1 MWGASKSQGYEEE
14 QNFPPPAHHCWCPLA
29 TKGLQFAAE
38 WCRARASA
46 WSSWKSQQAQLQL
59 TCQKLPLPT
68 KVYLTNS
75 SGVTDHL
82 VPVVTTKALV
92 CYQHYV
98 SAYVYLYIYIP
109 LSLSPP
115 ICNQSPSIPPCQQ
128 KINPQIQPSRTI
140 PNQAF
145 REDQQ
150 PLVKSHQLQ
159 SNHPS
164 FGKAQPEIP
173 YWPCV
178 PGVSTERE
186 SWWKNRD
193 LCWGPKCQVEGDFY
207 GSLLAQ
213 QWQEVMMI
221 ITFNIFHHML
231 ISRALFKITLRCSS
245 EVDALIWWSHA
256 KLLRFNTASFFLD
269 LVKPKMSLKIIPQ
282 HRVYLFNTSTPLKN

>member
-98 SAYVYLYIYIP
+98 SAYVYLYIYIYTS
-109 LSLSPP
+109 LSLSTYLQPVSVHSTLPTKNQPP
-115 ICNQSPSIPPCQQ
+115 NS
-128 KINPQIQPSRTI
+128 TI
-140 PNQAF
+140 PNHPEPSVSGRPATIG
-145 REDQQ
+145 EIAPAPVQ
-150 PLVKSHQLQ
+150 PPKLRKS
-159 SNHPS
+159 
-164 FGKAQPEIP
+164 AA
-173 YWPCV
+173 
-178 PGVSTERE
+178 
-186 SWWKNRD
+186 
-193 LCWGPKCQVEGDFY
+193 GD
-207 GSLLAQ
+207 SLLALRT
-213 QWQEVMMI
+213 WS
-221 ITFNIFHHML
+221 FHG
-231 ISRALFKITLRCSS
+231 KG
-245 EVDALIWWSHA
+245 
-256 KLLRFNTASFFLD
+256 KL
-269 LVKPKMSLKIIPQ
+269 VEK
-282 HRVYLFNTSTPLKN
+282 

>member
-98 SAYVYLYIYIP
+98 SAYVYLYIYIY
-109 LSLSPP
+109 LSLSLHLSATSLRPFHP
-115 ICNQSPSIPPCQQ
+115 ANKKSTPKFNHPE
-128 KINPQIQPSRTI
+128 PSRTKR
-140 PNQAF
+140 F
-145 REDQQ
+145 G
-150 PLVKSHQLQ
+150 KT
-159 SNHPS
+159 SNHWWNRTSSSPTTQAS
-164 FGKAQPEIP
+164 EKRSRRFLIGLAYLEFPRKGKVGGKIGTFVG
-173 YWPCV
+173 V
-178 PGVSTERE
+178 PNVR
-186 SWWKNRD
+186 WKGIFMD
-193 LCWGPKCQVEGDFY
+193 LCWRNSGRKSWWSSLSTSFTTCWSLGP
-207 GSLLAQ
+207 
-213 QWQEVMMI
+213 
-221 ITFNIFHHML
+221 
-231 ISRALFKITLRCSS
+231 CSKS
-245 EVDALIWWSHA
+245 PWDALL
-256 KLLRFNTASFFLD
+256 KL
-269 LVKPKMSLKIIPQ
+269 
-282 HRVYLFNTSTPLKN
+282 TP

>member
-109 LSLSPP
+109 LSLSTP
-115 ICNQSPSIPPCQQ
+115 ICNQSPSIPLCQQ

-140 PNQAF
+140 HQPSRTKRFSKTSNHWWDRTSSSPTTQASEKRSRRFLIGLAYLEFPRKGKVGGKIGTFVGVPNVRWKGTFMDLFVGATMAGKSWWSSLSTHWLHVDLSGLVQNHLEMLF
-145 REDQQ
+145 WSWRLN
-150 PLVKSHQLQ
+150 LVKSRQASSLQ
-159 SNHPS
+159 HCFIFPGSCQ
-164 FGKAQPEIP
+164 AQ
-173 YWPCV
+173 
-178 PGVSTERE
+178 
-186 SWWKNRD
+186 
-193 LCWGPKCQVEGDFY
+193 KC
-207 GSLLAQ
+207 L
-213 QWQEVMMI
+213 
-221 ITFNIFHHML
+221 
-231 ISRALFKITLRCSS
+231 
-245 EVDALIWWSHA
+245 
-256 KLLRFNTASFFLD
+256 
-269 LVKPKMSLKIIPQ
+269 
-282 HRVYLFNTSTPLKN
+282 

>member
-1 MWGASKSQGYEEE
+1 MWGAPKSQGYEEE

-82 VPVVTTKALV
+82 VPVVTTK
-92 CYQHYV
+92 
-98 SAYVYLYIYIP
+98 SAGLLSTLCICICISIYIYIP
-109 LSLSPP
+109 LSLSTP

-145 REDQQ
+145 QEDQQ
-150 PLVKSHQLQ
+150 PLVRSHQLQ

-193 LCWGPKCQVEGDFY
+193 LCWGPKCQVEG
-207 GSLLAQ
+207 
-213 QWQEVMMI
+213 
-221 ITFNIFHHML
+221 IFMDL
-231 ISRALFKITLRCSS
+231 CWRNNGRKS
-245 EVDALIWWSHA
+245 WWSSLSTHW
-256 KLLRFNTASFFLD
+256 LHVDLSGLVQNHLEMLFWSWRLN
-269 LVKPKMSLKIIPQ
+269 LVKSRQASSLQ
-282 HRVYLFNTSTPLKN
+282 HRFIFPGSCQAQNVFKNNPSTSCILVQHL